1 MIPDINLLPKVER
14 RRQADSKLLY
24 VLLAIIVL
32 LILSLLVWQYFNA
45 RSSVA
50 SMKNEEQALIAQ
62 RDQLQ
67 AEFDVLNG
75 MSSSLS
81 LNEFVEFLEIL
92 SYPVSP
98 IINEA
103 QTLQP
108 NNSFLR
114 AYEFSENSVTITLD
128 FETLNAISDYV
139 ARLSNSGYF
148 KDVQVST
155 ISNFELVVE
164 TEEGSTDDTTNF
176 NEQLRYSANITLL
189 IDDAYLATTGGVN
202 E

>member
-103 QTLQP
+103 QNLQP

-114 AYEFSENSVTITLD
+114 AYEFSENSVTISLD

-176 NEQLRYSANITLL
+176 NEQPRYSANITLL
-189 IDDAYLATTGGVN
+189 IDDAYLATGGVN

>member
-14 RRQADSKLLY
+14 RGQADSKVLY

-32 LILSLLVWQYFNA
+32 LILSLLVWQYFTA

-50 SMKNEEQALIAQ
+50 SMKNEEQALIVQ

-67 AEFDVLNG
+67 AKFDVLNG
-75 MSSSLS
+75 MSTSLS

-114 AYEFSENSVTITLD
+114 AYEFSENSVMISLD

-164 TEEGSTDDTTNF
+164 TEEGTTDETTNF
-176 NEQLRYSANITLL
+176 NEQPRYSANITLL
-189 IDDAYLATTGGVN
+189 IDDSYLATTGGVN